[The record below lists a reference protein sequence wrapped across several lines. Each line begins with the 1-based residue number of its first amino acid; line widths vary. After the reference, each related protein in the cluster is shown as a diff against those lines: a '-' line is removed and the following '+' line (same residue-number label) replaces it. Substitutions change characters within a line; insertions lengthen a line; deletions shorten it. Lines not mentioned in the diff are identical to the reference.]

1 MSCGQELAVREF
13 AFSYRRAAI
22 IQVSL
27 ALVGLVLGL
36 AAAWQLPDAWIATG
50 AVLLVASILFTL
62 AFILRTNKRL
72 LDPLFDLQSVRVA
85 ELLARP
91 NRVHAVQTV
100 LRAAAFALLLR
111 CLAGF
116 HGTTW

>member
-1 MSCGQELAVREF
+1 VREF

-36 AAAWQLPDAWIATG
+36 AAAWHLPDAWIATG
-50 AVLLVASILFTL
+50 AVLLVASIPLTL
-62 AFILRTNKRL
+62 ALILRTNKRL

-85 ELLARP
+85 ELLHTRIGCTRCRP
-91 NRVHAVQTV
+91 S
-100 LRAAAFALLLR
+100 
-111 CLAGF
+111 
-116 HGTTW
+116 